1 MIWSLNNEKTKND
14 NLMLNLKRTW
24 KYIKQARMYLVEYG
38 LVSSGEAIIGTILPL
53 LSAQII
59 LNITNGI
66 VNQLVLSA
74 VSVFIV
80 NLVLYTLIYFKGFFY
95 QKIYQKTLIL
105 IQKSIAKEI
114 LNLEVEEIDKNSSE
128 VFIDCLN
135 KYTQDIVE
143 LFMVIFNI
151 LHNS

>member
-1 MIWSLNNEKTKND
+1 MKKTKND

-128 VFIDCLN
+128 VFIDRLN